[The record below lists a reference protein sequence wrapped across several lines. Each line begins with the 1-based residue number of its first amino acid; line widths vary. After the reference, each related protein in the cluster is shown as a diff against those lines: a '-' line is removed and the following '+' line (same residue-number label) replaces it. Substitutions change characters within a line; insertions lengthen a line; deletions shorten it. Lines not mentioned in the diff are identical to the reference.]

1 MSQSKAK
8 KFTNE
13 LSWKHRVGY
22 AAGDAG
28 GVLTLVLVQTY
39 MTRYITNTL
48 QIPYAILSILLLI
61 WNIWDMVND
70 PMMGTLMDKAYAKHS
85 GNKDKFRPWILRS
98 IPLIVLGL
106 IAFYS
111 VPTGLNQMATVA
123 MLFVFKIIYELGY
136 TMMNIA
142 MGSLIGGMATND
154 IERTTLSSARGM
166 GSTIGSLIG
175 AIIAPQIL
183 ARLGETPRGFMV
195 AAVITAIL
203 GGIIIYFHY
212 AWTEERN
219 TVVSEVVSDEEEKE
233 ANNVKF
239 TDILNVF
246 KNNRAFLALSLH
258 SVIVVFGQTLYNTS
272 QTYVYADHYKNI
284 GLMSFATTL
293 MSLIMVAI
301 LLSAPKLVKIFKS
314 TDKLIR
320 KSLVVGG
327 TILLILFGFMFLT
340 DVNDYVY
347 MITSSIGMALI
358 MMSVQLQWGLVSEST
373 DYNEYISGKRTEG
386 AIYGTFSL
394 TRRIGQTIAQ
404 SLSVSMIGWIGYSP
418 EIANAGGNQSL
429 ETLSGLQVMNLLIPG
444 ICAFL
449 SWICFRFIW
458 NITDELRAEIAAWKD
473 KRTTDLED

>member
-1 MSQSKAK
+1 MSVSKVSR
-8 KFTNE
+8 FTND
-13 LSWKHRVGY
+13 LTWKHKIGY

-28 GVLTLVLVQTY
+28 GVLTLSLVQTY

-48 QIPYAILSILLLI
+48 QVPYAILSILLLV
-61 WNIWDMVND
+61 WNIWDMVNN
-70 PMMGTLMDKAYAKHS
+70 PMMGTLMDKAYAKSNGH
-85 GNKDKFRPWILRS
+85 KDKFRPWILRS
-98 IPLIVLGL
+98 IPLIVFGL

-111 VPTGLNQMATVA
+111 VPTGLSQMTTVA

-142 MGSLIGGMATND
+142 MGSLISGMATND

-166 GSTIGSLIG
+166 GSTIGSLVF
-175 AIIAPQIL
+175 AIIAPQVL
-183 ARLGETPRGFMV
+183 ARLGETTRGFMI
-195 AAVITAIL
+195 AAIITAVL
-203 GGIIIYFHY
+203 GGIIIFMHY
-212 AWTEERN
+212 VWTEERN
-219 TVVSEVVSDEEEKE
+219 KLSSEVTDAEDAKAS
-233 ANNVKF
+233 NVKF

-246 KNNRAFLALSLH
+246 KKNRAFLALSLH
-258 SVIVVFGQTLYNTS
+258 SIIIVFGQTLYSTS
-272 QTYVYADHYKNI
+272 QTYVYGDHYRNI

-301 LLSAPKLVKIFKS
+301 LLSAPKLVKVFGS

-320 KSLVVGG
+320 NSLVFGG
-327 TILLILFGFMFLT
+327 SLLLVLFTFMYFS
-340 DVNDYVY
+340 DVNDNVY
-347 MITSSIGMALI
+347 MIVSSVGFAII
-358 MMSVQLQWGLVSEST
+358 MMSVQLQWGLVSEAT
-373 DYNEYISGKRTEG
+373 DYNEYITGKRTEG

-418 EIANAGGNQSL
+418 EIANSGGNQTL
-429 ETLSGLQVMNLLIPG
+429 ETLKGLQVMNLLIPG

-458 NITDELRAEIAAWKD
+458 NITGELREKIVAWKD
-473 KRTTDLED
+473 SRTADLED

>member
-1 MSQSKAK
+1 MSQNKVSQ
-8 KFTNE
+8 FTND
-13 LSWKHRVGY
+13 LSWKHKIGY

-28 GVLTLVLVQTY
+28 GVLTLAFVQTY

-48 QIPYAILSILLLI
+48 QIPYAILSILLLV

-70 PMMGTLMDKAYAKHS
+70 PMMGTLMDKAYSRTK
-85 GNKDKFRPWILRS
+85 GTKDKFRPWILRS

-106 IAFYS
+106 IAFFS
-111 VPTGLNQMATVA
+111 VPTGLGRFTTVA

-154 IERTTLSSARGM
+154 VERTTLSSARGM
-166 GSTIGSLIG
+166 GSTIGGLVS
-175 AIIAPQIL
+175 AMIAPQIL
-183 ARLGETPRGFMV
+183 ARLGETSQGYFI
-195 AAVITAIL
+195 AAVVTAIL
-203 GGIIIYFHY
+203 GSIIVFIHY

-219 TVVSEVVSDEEEKE
+219 KVVVDENEPDNAE

-239 TDILNVF
+239 TDIINVF
-246 KNNRAFLALSLH
+246 KKNRAFLALSIH
-258 SVIVVFGQTLYNTS
+258 SVIVVFGQTLYSTS
-272 QTYVYADHYKNI
+272 QIYVFADHYKNI
-284 GLMSFATTL
+284 GLMSYGTTL

-301 LLSAPKLVKIFKS
+301 LLMAPKLVKVFGA

-320 KSLVVGG
+320 HCLMFGG
-327 TILLILFGFMFLT
+327 IVLTVLFLFMYFT

-347 MITSSIGMALI
+347 LIGSSVGMAVT

-373 DYNEYISGKRTEG
+373 DYNEYLTGKRTEG

-404 SLSVSMIGWIGYSP
+404 SLSVAMIGWIGYNP
-418 EIANAGGNQSL
+418 EIANVGGDQSAA
-429 ETLSGLQVMNLLIPG
+429 TLTGLQVMNLLIPG

-449 SWICFRFIW
+449 SWLCFRFIW
-458 NITDELRAEIAAWKD
+458 NITADLRAKISAWKES
-473 KRTTDLED
+473 RTTDLED

>member
-1 MSQSKAK
+1 MSELKAR
-8 KFTNE
+8 KFTND
-13 LSWKHRVGY
+13 LSWKHRIGY

-48 QIPYAILSILLLI
+48 QIPYAILSVLLLI

-70 PMMGTLMDKAYAKHS
+70 PMMGTVMDKAYAKTA
-85 GNKDKFRPWILRS
+85 GTKDKFRPWILRS

-111 VPTGLNQMATVA
+111 VPTGLNQMTTVA
-123 MLFVFKIIYELGY
+123 MLFIFKIIYELGY

-166 GSTIGSLIG
+166 GSTVGGLIG
-175 AIIAPQIL
+175 AIIAPQVL
-183 ARLGETPRGFMV
+183 VRLGETSRGFMI
-195 AAVITAIL
+195 ASIITAIL
-203 GGIIIYFHY
+203 GGIIIFVHY

-219 TVVSEVVSDEEEKE
+219 KVSSEVAESKDTE
-233 ANNVKF
+233 ASKVKV

-246 KNNRAFLALSLH
+246 KKNRAFLALSIH
-258 SVIVVFGQTLYNTS
+258 SVIVVFGQTLYTTS

-293 MSLIMVAI
+293 MSLIMVVI
-301 LLSAPKLVKIFKS
+301 LLSAPKLVKTFGS

-320 KSLVVGG
+320 SSLVVGG
-327 TILLILFGFMFLT
+327 VILLVLFGFMYLS

-347 MITSSIGMALI
+347 MIGSSIGMALI

-373 DYNEYISGKRTEG
+373 DYNEYLTGKRTEG

-404 SLSVSMIGWIGYSP
+404 SLSVAMIGWIGYSP
-418 EIANAGGNQSL
+418 EIANAGGDQTL
-429 ETLSGLQVMNLLIPG
+429 ETLAGLQVMNLLIPG

-458 NITDELRAEIAAWKD
+458 NITGELRAEISAWKD
-473 KRTTDLED
+473 SRTTELED